1 MIEVVIGD
9 ILESKAQTLVNTV
22 NCVGIMGKGIALA
35 FKKRFP
41 DMYKDYIGRCK
52 LGQVKLGQ
60 PYLYRRREEPW
71 ILNFPTKEH
80 WRSIASLDAM
90 IRGMRYLLEHY
101 KEWGITSLAV
111 PPLGCGEGQLEWRVV
126 GPTLYRYL
134 KQMDIPVTL
143 HAPYGTPAV
152 ETQSSFLSQ
161 SIEPVIADAGLGSF
175 KITPDWIAIVEI
187 LGRIESEPY
196 HWPVGRTTLQKIAYF
211 ATEAGLSTDLVY
223 SQGSYGPYA
232 PRLKF
237 RITQLV
243 NNGLIREERLGSMFR
258 IMIGHTFQDAKKAYR
273 KGIDERE
280 NVINQVVNLF
290 LRMKTQQAETAATVH
305 FATKLLT
312 EEIGTK
318 PTEYQVL
325 RYVQAWKQ
333 RRRPPL
339 EIEEIAKTI
348 RNLAALGWLR
358 VKPSKDLPL
367 PDEILAEV

>member
-35 FKKRFP
+35 FKKQFP
-41 DMYKDYIGRCK
+41 DMYKDYIRRCK
-52 LGQVKLGQ
+52 LGEVKLGQ
-60 PYLYRRREEPW
+60 PYLYRRIEKPW
-71 ILNFPTKEH
+71 ILNFPTKDH
-80 WRSIASLDAM
+80 WRSIASLDA
-90 IRGMRYLLEHY
+90 IVRGMRYLLEHY
-101 KEWGITSLAV
+101 QEWGITSLAV

-161 SIEPVIADAGLGSF
+161 STEPVIADAGLGSF

-187 LGRIESEPY
+187 LSRIESEPY
-196 HWPVGRTTLQKIAYF
+196 HWPVGRTTLQKIVYF

-223 SQGSYGPYA
+223 SEGSYGPYA

-237 RITQLV
+237 KITQLV
-243 NNGLIREERLGSMFR
+243 NNGLIREERLGSMFH
-258 IMIGHTFQDAKKAYR
+258 IMTGPTFQDAKKAYR

-280 NVINQVVNLF
+280 HVVDQVVNLF
-290 LRMKTQQAETAATVH
+290 LRMKTRQAETAATVH

-312 EEIGTK
+312 EKIEGK

-325 RYVQAWKQ
+325 HYVQNWKQ
-333 RRRPPL
+333 RRIPPL
-339 EIEEIAKTI
+339 EIEEVAKTI

>member
-35 FKKRFP
+35 FKKQFP
-41 DMYKDYIGRCK
+41 DMYKDYIRRCK

-60 PYLYRRREEPW
+60 PYLYRRIEKPW

-80 WRSIASLDAM
+80 WRSIASLDA
-90 IRGMRYLLEHY
+90 IVRGMQYLLEHY

-111 PPLGCGEGQLEWRVV
+111 PPLGCGEGQREWRVV

-161 SIEPVIADAGLGSF
+161 SAEPVIADAGLGSF

-187 LGRIESEPY
+187 LARIESEPY
-196 HWPVGRTTLQKIAYF
+196 HWLVGRTTLQKIVYF
-211 ATEAGLSTDLVY
+211 ATEAGLSTNLVY
-223 SQGSYGPYA
+223 SEGSYGPYA

-237 RITQLV
+237 KITQLV
-243 NNGLIREERLGSMFR
+243 NNGLIREERLGSMFH
-258 IMIGHTFQDAKKAYR
+258 IMTGPTFQDAKKAYR

-290 LRMKTQQAETAATVH
+290 LRMKTRQAETAATVH

-312 EEIGTK
+312 EKIGGK

-325 RYVQAWKQ
+325 HYVQNWKQ

-339 EIEEIAKTI
+339 EIEEVAKTI

>member
-35 FKKRFP
+35 FKKQFP
-41 DMYKDYIGRCK
+41 DMYKDYIRRCK
-52 LGQVKLGQ
+52 LGEVKLGQ
-60 PYLYRRREEPW
+60 PYLYRRIEKPW
-71 ILNFPTKEH
+71 ILNFPTKDH
-80 WRSIASLDAM
+80 WRSIASLDA
-90 IRGMRYLLEHY
+90 IVRGMRYLLEHY
-101 KEWGITSLAV
+101 QEWGITSLAV

-161 SIEPVIADAGLGSF
+161 STEPVIADAGLGSF

-187 LGRIESEPY
+187 LSRIESEPY
-196 HWPVGRTTLQKIAYF
+196 HWPVGRTTLQKMVYF

-223 SQGSYGPYA
+223 SEGSYGPYA

-237 RITQLV
+237 KITQLV
-243 NNGLIREERLGSMFR
+243 NNGLIREERLGSMFH
-258 IMIGHTFQDAKKAYR
+258 IMTGPTFQDAKKAYW

-280 NVINQVVNLF
+280 HVIDQVVNLF
-290 LRMKTQQAETAATVH
+290 LRMKTRQAETAATVH

-312 EEIGTK
+312 EKIEGK

-325 RYVQAWKQ
+325 HYVQNWKQ
-333 RRRPPL
+333 RRIPPL
-339 EIEEIAKTI
+339 EIEEVAKTI

>member
-41 DMYKDYIGRCK
+41 DMYKDYIKRCK

-80 WRSIASLDAM
+80 WRSIASLDAI

-101 KEWGITSLAV
+101 KEWGIISLAV

-187 LGRIESEPY
+187 LARIESEPY
-196 HWPVGRTTLQKIAYF
+196 HWPVGRTTLQKIVYF
-211 ATEAGLSTDLVY
+211 ATEAGLSTDLIY
-223 SQGSYGPYA
+223 SQGSYGPYS

-237 RITQLV
+237 RFTQLV
-243 NNGLIREERLGSMFR
+243 NNGLIREERLGSMFH
-258 IMIGHTFQDAKKAYR
+258 IMIGPTFQDAKKAYR

-290 LRMKTQQAETAATVH
+290 LRMKTKQAETAATVH

-312 EEIGTK
+312 EKIGGK
-318 PTEYQVL
+318 PTEDQVL
-325 RYVQAWKQ
+325 RYVQDWKQ

-339 EIEEIAKTI
+339 ELEEIAKTI